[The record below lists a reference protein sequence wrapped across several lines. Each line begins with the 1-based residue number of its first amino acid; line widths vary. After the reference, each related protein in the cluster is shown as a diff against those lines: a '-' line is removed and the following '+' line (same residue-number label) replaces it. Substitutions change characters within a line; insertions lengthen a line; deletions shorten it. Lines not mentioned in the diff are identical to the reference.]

1 MKMNTAD
8 AEQRM
13 RSALN
18 ELQWCLGI
26 VVLIEAALFLF
37 GPVSRRDFAAT
48 HMPNAI
54 RLILGWGEIAGA
66 LLILIPRTAAR
77 GAWLLLIIFLFA
89 ILIHLL
95 HGMVNV
101 GSLVI
106 YSAAAYAVAS
116 TRSVNQNHTSVS
128 RE

>member
-1 MKMNTAD
+1 M
-8 AEQRM
+8 
-13 RSALN
+13 
-18 ELQWCLGI
+18 
-26 VVLIEAALFLF
+26 
-37 GPVSRRDFAAT
+37 
-48 HMPNAI
+48 
-54 RLILGWGEIAGA
+54 
-66 LLILIPRTAAR
+66 
-77 GAWLLLIIFLFA
+77 IIFLFA